1 MNEIRI
7 FFEKTDTA
15 RFLSHLDLNR
25 AFTRALFASHL
36 PVWFTEGFNRHPH
49 LVFGQPLPLGM
60 AGERETLDM
69 RLHEEIDGAAV
80 VAQINE
86 HLPNGIR
93 VVDAAPPVYP
103 HKDIYFARYSMRL
116 DAKYADAFENFWT
129 MNSIMAQK
137 KTKRA
142 VIDLDLKNEVKKLTL
157 QIFDGQLTIE
167 AVMPCSNACSI
178 GPAVL
183 LAAFQKQIGEEVF
196 CYSTRK
202 GFLLHDQTD
211 FQ

>member
-25 AFTRALFASHL
+25 AFTRALFASQL

-69 RLHEEIDGAAV
+69 RMLEDVDGSIV
-80 VAQINE
+80 VSQLNE
-86 HLPNGIR
+86 QLPHGIR
-93 VVDAAPPVYP
+93 VVDAAPPIHL
-103 HKDIYFARYSMRL
+103 HKDICFARYSMLL
-116 DAKYADAFENFWT
+116 DAQYRDAFESFWSMT
-129 MNSIMAQK
+129 SIMAQK

-142 VIDLDLKNEVKKLTL
+142 VIDLDLKKEVQNL
-157 QIFDGQLTIE
+157 QFSIQNDQLLID

-183 LAAFQKQIGEEVF
+183 LAAFKEKIGEDIF
-196 CYSTRK
+196 CYNTRNM
-202 GFLLHDQTD
+202 FLLEDGTE
-211 FQ
+211 FR

>member
-69 RLHEEIDGAAV
+69 RMLEDVDGPIV
-80 VAQINE
+80 VSQLNE
-86 HLPNGIR
+86 QLPRGIR
-93 VVDAAPPVYP
+93 VVDAAAPIHP
-103 HKDIYFARYSMRL
+103 HKDICFARYSMIL
-116 DAKYADAFENFWT
+116 DEQYKDAFEEFWA
-129 MNSIMAQK
+129 MDSIIAQK

-142 VIDLDLKNEVKKLTL
+142 VIDLDLKKEVQNLHVII
-157 QIFDGQLTIE
+157 QDDQLHID

-183 LAAFQKQIGEEVF
+183 LAAFKETLGRDVF
-196 CYSTRK
+196 CYNIRK
-202 GFLLHDQTD
+202 AFLLSDGSD
-211 FQ
+211 FR

>member
-60 AGERETLDM
+60 AGEHETLDM
-69 RLHEEIDGAAV
+69 RLHEDIDGATV
-80 VAQINE
+80 VSQINK
-86 HLPNGIR
+86 HLPNGIH

-103 HKDIYFARYSMRL
+103 HKDICFARYSMVL
-116 DAKYADAFENFWT
+116 DTKYADAFERFWN
-129 MNSIMAQK
+129 MESIMAQK

-142 VIDLDLKNEVKKLTL
+142 VIDLDLKKEVQSLTFKIHEN
-157 QIFDGQLTIE
+157 QFMID

-183 LAAFQKQIGEEVF
+183 LAAFQEWIGEEVF

-202 GFLLHDQTD
+202 GFLLHDKTD

>member
-1 MNEIRI
+1 MNEIRV
-7 FFEKTDTA
+7 FFKKKDTA

-25 AFTRALFASHL
+25 AFTRALFASRL

-69 RLHEEIDGAAV
+69 RMLDDIDGSV
-80 VAQINE
+80 VVSQLNE
-86 HLPNGIR
+86 QLPHGIR
-93 VVDAAPPVYP
+93 VVDAAPPIHP
-103 HKDIYFARYSMRL
+103 HKDICFAHYSMVL
-116 DAKYADAFENFWT
+116 DTKYCDVFEEFWSAD
-129 MNSIMAQK
+129 SILAQK

-142 VIDLDLKNEVKKLTL
+142 IIDLDLKKEVQDL
-157 QIFDGQLTIE
+157 QYDVQDNQLIIE

-183 LAAFQKQIGEEVF
+183 LSALKEKAGEDIF
-196 CYSTRK
+196 CYNTRK
-202 GFLLHDQTD
+202 TFLLEDGTV
-211 FQ
+211 FR

>member
-69 RLHEEIDGAAV
+69 RMLEEVDGSIV
-80 VAQINE
+80 VSQLNE
-86 HLPNGIR
+86 QLPYGIR
-93 VVDAAPPVYP
+93 VVDAAPPVHP
-103 HKDIYFARYSMRL
+103 HKDICFARYSMIL
-116 DAKYADAFENFWT
+116 DAQYRDDFEVFWA
-129 MNSIMAQK
+129 MNAIAAQK

-142 VIDLDLKNEVKKLTL
+142 VIDLDLKKEVLDL
-157 QIFDGQLTIE
+157 HFDIQDNQLIID

-183 LAAFQKQIGEEVF
+183 LAAFKEKTGKDIF
-196 CYSTRK
+196 CYQTRK
-202 GFLLHDQTD
+202 AFLLNDGNE
-211 FQ
+211 FR

>member
-1 MNEIRI
+1 MSEIRV

-69 RLHEEIDGAAV
+69 RMVEEIDGSEIV
-80 VAQINE
+80 SRLNE
-86 HLPNGIR
+86 HLPHGIR
-93 VVDAAPPVYP
+93 VVDASAPIHP
-103 HKDIYFARYSMRL
+103 HKDIYYARYRMDM
-116 DAKYADAFENFWT
+116 DAKYQEAFESFWSLD
-129 MNSIMAQK
+129 SIWAKK

-142 VIDLDLKNEVKKLTL
+142 EIELDLKKEVKEL
-157 QIFDGQLTIE
+157 QYCTQSDRLIIE
-167 AVMPCSNACSI
+167 AVMPCSNACSF

-183 LAAFQKQIGEEVF
+183 LSAFRERIGEDVF
-196 CYSTRK
+196 CYHTRSS
-202 GFLLHDQTD
+202 FLLEDATD
-211 FQ
+211 FR